1 MGVFTPGSHGSTFGG
16 NPLAAAVGQAVVGI
30 LETGEFQARAREL
43 GEVLN
48 RGLLEL
54 VGKGV
59 VEVRCRGLWA
69 GIDIDEALMTG
80 REMSQRLM
88 RRGVLVKDTHGS
100 TVRIAPPLVVEK
112 DEIDWALEQ
121 FADALQR
128 P

>member
-1 MGVFTPGSHGSTFGG
+1 MGVLTPGPHRAPVRG
-16 NPLAAAVGQAVVGI
+16 NPLAAAVGRAVVG
-30 LETGEFQARAREL
+30 LLWTGEFQARAREL

-54 VGKGV
+54 VGNGV
-59 VEVRCRGLWA
+59 VEVRARGLWA
-69 GIDIDEALMTG
+69 GIDIDESLMTG
-80 REMSQRLM
+80 REMSERLM

-100 TVRIAPPLVVEK
+100 TVRIAPPLVVGK
-112 DEIDWALEQ
+112 DDIDWALEQ